1 MLIAIIDKYPLT
13 YKFPLAYT
21 AIVKKEIINN
31 GHTFVGREKTE
42 LKA

>member
-1 MLIAIIDKYPLT
+1 MFIAIIDKYLLT
-13 YKFPLAYT
+13 YKFLLAYT

-31 GHTFVGREKTE
+31 GHTFVERKKTE